1 MRVDKSQLLR
11 LCPSYP
17 SDRLND
23 DLRVLNEWSDR
34 FGIKNNLRMQHFIAQ
49 LACESMG
56 FTAITENLNY
66 SAKRLMEVFPK
77 KFTPAKAQQY
87 AGKPQAIANYVYANR
102 MGNGNEASGDGWKY
116 RGRGYVQ
123 LTGKSNYQAYQNSG
137 LCVGNLMAHP
147 EWLCNTPGR
156 LKSAMWYFMSH
167 GCNELADKDDIRSIT
182 IKINGGLNGYSD
194 RAYYLRKA
202 KKIFI

>member
-17 SDRLND
+17 SDRLNE

-34 FGIKNNLRMQHFIAQ
+34 FGINTNLRMCHFIAQ
-49 LACESMG
+49 CAHESMG
-56 FTAITENLNY
+56 FTKVTENLNY

-87 AGKPQAIANYVYANR
+87 AGKPQAIANYIYANR
-102 MGNGNEASGDGWKY
+102 NGNGSEASGDGWKY
-116 RGRGYVQ
+116 RGRGYFQ
-123 LTGKSNYQAYQNSG
+123 FTFADNYRAYQQSG
-137 LCVGNLMAHP
+137 YCVGNLLAHP
-147 EWLCNTPGR
+147 EWLCNSPGR
-156 LKSAMWYFMSH
+156 MKSAMWYFMKK
-167 GCNELADKDDIRSIT
+167 GCNELADRDNIREIT
-182 IKINGGLNGYSD
+182 QRINGGQNGYSD